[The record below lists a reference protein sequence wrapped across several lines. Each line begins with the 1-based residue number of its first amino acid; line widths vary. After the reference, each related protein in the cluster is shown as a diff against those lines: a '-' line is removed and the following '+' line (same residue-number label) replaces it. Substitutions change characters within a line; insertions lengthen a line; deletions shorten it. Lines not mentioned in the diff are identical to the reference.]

1 MRLESLSTFIIDR
14 LVFRKEPKDKHVI
27 RLSVAQDK
35 EWFKSYS
42 EDAPIELPPSNSS
55 ELVKLELL
63 DMAIEHA
70 STKKPAKLEHRYDDD
85 FMWAFKE
92 LVKSNDLQWS
102 NKYFKNLIKAAG
114 DRIIRLKYKYNRPRP
129 YQLAPHHDV
138 DVKVFGSNTAKT
150 PSFPSGHTA
159 QSILVAKIIGDVYPQ
174 LKEDAMKIA
183 DDVSKS
189 RIVGGHHFKSD
200 IEFGEKIGMWLYN
213 NLAKT
218 WKK

>member
-1 MRLESLSTFIIDR
+1 MRLESLNTFIIDR

-70 STKKPAKLEHRYDDD
+70 STKKPAKLEHKYDDD

-114 DRIIRLKYKYNRPRP
+114 DRIIRLKYTTICFT
-129 YQLAPHHDV
+129 V
-138 DVKVFGSNTAKT
+138 
-150 PSFPSGHTA
+150 
-159 QSILVAKIIGDVYPQ
+159 
-174 LKEDAMKIA
+174 
-183 DDVSKS
+183 
-189 RIVGGHHFKSD
+189 
-200 IEFGEKIGMWLYN
+200 YN
-213 NLAKT
+213 NINLNGHYFSNNF
-218 WKK
+218 

>member
-27 RLSVAQDK
+27 RLSATQDK

-63 DMAIEHA
+63 DMAIECA
-70 STKKPAKLEHRYDDD
+70 STKKPAKLEHKYDDD

-102 NKYFKNLIKAAG
+102 NKYFKYFF
-114 DRIIRLKYKYNRPRP
+114 RIYSFLAQGVMCNR
-129 YQLAPHHDV
+129 
-138 DVKVFGSNTAKT
+138 F
-150 PSFPSGHTA
+150 F
-159 QSILVAKIIGDVYPQ
+159 SIWNY
-174 LKEDAMKIA
+174 
-183 DDVSKS
+183 
-189 RIVGGHHFKSD
+189 RIHVRTITSIH
-200 IEFGEKIGMWLYN
+200 
-213 NLAKT
+213 
-218 WKK
+218 